1 MQMTVEKCR
10 VKMEVNYMGSIEI
23 KQSVSRSSVAS
34 IWVKKRQDNWAKND
48 GINWA
53 LNLARNWRVRGGS
66 WREQPHSSVGG
77 RAFIIPNPMG
87 EEELQQGRF
96 CGGVNWPNFTAKS
109 R

>member
-53 LNLARNWRVRGGS
+53 LNLARNWR
-66 WREQPHSSVGG
+66 E
-77 RAFIIPNPMG
+77 G
-87 EEELQQGRF
+87 EE
-96 CGGVNWPNFTAKS
+96 GVERRRSVAERS
-109 R
+109 

>member
-1 MQMTVEKCR
+1 MLLYFQLVDVDASREMQCENYHIGGKLSK
-10 VKMEVNYMGSIEI
+10 KMCLSA
-23 KQSVSRSSVAS
+23 AS

-53 LNLARNWRVRGGS
+53 LNLARNWREGRG
-66 WREQPHSSVGG
+66 SSRTARPVGG

-87 EEELQQGRF
+87 EQRR
-96 CGGVNWPNFTAKS
+96 GVNAGWMEG